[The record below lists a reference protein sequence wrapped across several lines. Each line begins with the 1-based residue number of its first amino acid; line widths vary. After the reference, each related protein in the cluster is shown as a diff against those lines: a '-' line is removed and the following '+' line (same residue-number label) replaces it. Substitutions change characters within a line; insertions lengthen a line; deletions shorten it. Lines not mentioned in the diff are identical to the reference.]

1 MNIVVLDA
9 ATLGAD
15 IDLSPLH
22 AVGTVIPY
30 AATSEEEMPLRVR
43 EADVIVANKARLNA
57 ATLASA
63 TRLKLICEAATGYDN
78 IDVSWC
84 KEQGI
89 AVANVAGYSTHS
101 VAQVTL
107 AMALSL
113 YTHLPEYHS
122 FVASGAYSK
131 SNCFNRLE
139 PVYCELAGKT
149 WGIVGLGN
157 IGRQVACVAQAM
169 GCRVIAHTRT
179 PREGYDC
186 VSLDTLCRES
196 DIISLH
202 TPLTDATRHL
212 IGREQLTK
220 MKDGCVLIN
229 VARGAVTDEEAVAEA
244 VLSGK
249 ILFGC
254 DVYAREPFA
263 TDHPYTKL
271 LDRTGVCLT
280 PHMAWGSREARQRC
294 VAEIAEN
301 ISAFY
306 LGNARN
312 RIV

>member
-22 AVGTVIPY
+22 AVGTVIPF

-78 IDVSWC
+78 IDVAWC

-139 PVYCELAGKT
+139 PV
-149 WGIVGLGN
+149 
-157 IGRQVACVAQAM
+157 
-169 GCRVIAHTRT
+169 
-179 PREGYDC
+179 
-186 VSLDTLCRES
+186 
-196 DIISLH
+196 
-202 TPLTDATRHL
+202 
-212 IGREQLTK
+212 
-220 MKDGCVLIN
+220 
-229 VARGAVTDEEAVAEA
+229 
-244 VLSGK
+244 
-249 ILFGC
+249 
-254 DVYAREPFA
+254 
-263 TDHPYTKL
+263 
-271 LDRTGVCLT
+271 
-280 PHMAWGSREARQRC
+280 
-294 VAEIAEN
+294 
-301 ISAFY
+301 
-306 LGNARN
+306 
-312 RIV
+312 